1 MLKTIAV
8 STFKKFLVTS
18 MQTKYKI
25 YNAEYSNYL
34 LDNMPY
40 FSVLLS
46 GFYQFSYNL
55 HVYLN
60 K

>member
-18 MQTKYKI
+18 LQTK

>member
-18 MQTKYKI
+18 MQTKY
-25 YNAEYSNYL
+25 NAEYSNYL
-34 LDNMPY
+34 LDNIMNMPY